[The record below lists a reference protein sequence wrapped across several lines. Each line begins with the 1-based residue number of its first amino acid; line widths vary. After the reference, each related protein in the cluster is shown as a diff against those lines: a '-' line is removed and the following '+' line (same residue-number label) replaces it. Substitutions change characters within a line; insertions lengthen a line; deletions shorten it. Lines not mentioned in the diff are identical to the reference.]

1 MKKTLLF
8 KVFSGYCIVTIVLS
22 TLILAFS
29 FPIIRHYHIET
40 VAGNLKDLAT
50 VLKPQLTSA
59 LIEENSQRLDS
70 IAKSLGSEIRAR
82 ITVITLNGKV
92 LADSDENPSVMDNHR
107 TRTEV
112 AQALEGTTGSFVR
125 FSNTMKKEMLY
136 VAIPIEKDKKIIGV
150 IRVSQYLENIDNIT
164 NKIRVKIF
172 QIALLIIGISLLAAF
187 IFSRN
192 LSRPLRELTNAA
204 QRVAKNDFDVKVFLK
219 NKDELRDLAESFN
232 FMVGRIKTL
241 FAELYKQKEEWNS
254 IILSLREG
262 FLILDKDEKV
272 IFFNESFESIINN
285 TPEKGRFY
293 WEVIREPKLSE
304 LIREVRE
311 TKRDMLKEIEFN
323 NRTFSC
329 SATFLLSQKEIAIV
343 FHDITD
349 IKNLEKIKTDF
360 VQNISHELRT
370 PLTSIKGF
378 IETLG
383 ETVKNAEQR
392 RYIDIVKRN
401 TDRLINII
409 SDLLLLS
416 ELEERNAEPEYEKVD
431 LKILIENSVKIFE
444 QQLAEKG
451 LSLTVTINPETP
463 AIQGDAFKLEQ
474 MIINLL
480 DNAIKYTDK
489 GNISITLGPNGK
501 TVILTVQDTGVGI
514 PGDHLPRIFERF
526 YVVDKSRSKKLGG
539 TGLGLSIVKH
549 IVILHNGKID
559 VESTLGVGT
568 KCIVTFP
575 LDPSVVL

>member
-8 KVFSGYCIVTIVLS
+8 KVFSGYCIVTIILS
-22 TLILAFS
+22 ALILAFS

-40 VAGNLKDLAT
+40 VAGSLKDLAMI
-50 VLKPQLTSA
+50 LSPQLTPM
-59 LIEENSQRLDS
+59 LIDGNSQRLDS
-70 IAKSLGSEIRAR
+70 IAKSLGREIHSR
-82 ITVITLNGKV
+82 ITVIAPDGKV
-92 LADSDENPSVMDNHR
+92 LADSEKNPSVMDNHR

-112 AQALEGTTGSFVR
+112 AQALEGTPGRFVR
-125 FSNTMKKEMLY
+125 FSDTLKKEMLY
-136 VAIPIEKDKKIIGV
+136 VAIPIEKDKKVIGV
-150 IRVSQYLENIDNIT
+150 IRLSQYLENIDNIT
-164 NKIRVKIF
+164 NQIRLKIF
-172 QIALLIIGISLLAAF
+172 QITFLIIGISLLAAF

-192 LSRPLRELTNAA
+192 LSKPLHELILAA
-204 QRVAKNDFDVKVFLK
+204 QRVAKNDFNVKVFLK

-232 FMVGRIKTL
+232 FMVDQIKTL
-241 FAELYKQKEEWNS
+241 FAELYKQKEEWDS

-272 IFFNESFESIINN
+272 VFFNESFKSMIN
-285 TPEKGRFY
+285 TAPEKGRFY

-311 TKRDMLKEIEFN
+311 TKKDLMKEAEFN
-323 NRTFSC
+323 NRIFSC

-383 ETVKNAEQR
+383 ETVKNAEQK

-409 SDLLLLS
+409 NDLLLLS
-416 ELEERNAEPEYEKVD
+416 ELEEKNTEPEYEKVD
-431 LKILIENSVKIFE
+431 LKVLIENSVKIFE
-444 QQLAEKG
+444 QQLSEKG
-451 LSLTVTINPETP
+451 LNLAVAINPETP
-463 AIQGDAFKLEQ
+463 EIQGDAFKLEQ

-480 DNAIKYTDK
+480 DNAIKYTDR
-489 GNISITLGPNGK
+489 GDISVSLGPHEK

-514 PGDHLPRIFERF
+514 PGDQLPRIFERF

-575 LDPSVVL
+575 LDPSAAL